1 MALLALNGVSIAFA
15 GPPLLDAVSLQIDDG
30 ERLGLLGR
38 NGAGK
43 STLLR
48 ILEGALAPD
57 SGEVFRQP
65 GLRVAALQQDVP
77 LGLSGTVRAH
87 LHEACGAAA
96 SEKSWEIETR
106 IDQAAHDL
114 SLDLD
119 AAIEALSAG
128 SKRRVLLAAALVR
141 DPDLLILDEP
151 TNHLDLDTIT
161 HLEEAL
167 QRRRGA
173 LVFVTHDR
181 AFLGDLA
188 TRILDLDRGEL
199 RSYRTTYDAYL
210 EQREAELRTEAAQAA
225 QFDRKLAQEEAW
237 LRRGIKARRT
247 RNEGR
252 VRALDSLR
260 LERGA
265 RRDETGRVRAQLQET
280 EASGRMVLRC
290 RDVSYAWD
298 RAPVVRDFS
307 TTILRGDRV
316 GILGPNG
323 CGKTTLIELL
333 LGQLAPQHGTVTAGT
348 KLEVAHFEQLH
359 DVLDETKTVFDNVG
373 EGRESVTVGGVERHV
388 IGYLGEFLFTPEQV
402 RGPVTRL
409 SGGERR
415 RLQLA
420 KVLSRPCN
428 LLVLDEPTNDLDLE
442 TLELL
447 EELLLGFDATLLLV
461 SHDRA
466 FLDNVVTSTLV
477 FEGDGRWREYVG
489 GYRDWLR
496 QRPAEAP
503 APAAKAARPARANAG
518 RDAARPRK
526 AGFKEKRELGELP
539 GRIEAL
545 EAEKHRL
552 FEMMASADFH
562 RTPPAEIAQARQRL
576 AELEGEIHG
585 AYARWQELEA
595 LLAREGG

>member
-1 MALLALNGVSIAFA
+1 MALLGLNGVSIAFA
-15 GPPLLDAVSLQIDDG
+15 GPPLLDSVSLQIDDG
-30 ERLGLLGR
+30 ERIGLLGR

-57 SGEVFRQP
+57 AGDVVRQP
-65 GLRVAALQQDVP
+65 GLRVASLQQDVP
-77 LGLSGTVRAH
+77 LDLAGTVRAH
-87 LHEACGAAA
+87 LHDVCGASK

-119 AAIEALSAG
+119 AAIESLSAG

-181 AFLGDLA
+181 AFLRDLA
-188 TRILDLDRGEL
+188 TRILDLDRGAL
-199 RSYRTTYDAYL
+199 RSYRTSYDAYL
-210 EQREAELRTEAAQAA
+210 AQREEELRVEAGQAA
-225 QFDRKLAQEEAW
+225 LFDRKLAQEEAW

-252 VRALDSLR
+252 VRALESLR

-265 RRDETGRVRAQLQET
+265 RRDETGRVRAQLQEA
-280 EASGRMVLRC
+280 EKSGRMVLRC

-298 RAPVVRDFS
+298 RGPIVNGFS
-307 TTILRGDRV
+307 TTILRGDRI

-323 CGKTTLIELL
+323 CGKTTLIDLL
-333 LGQLAPQHGTVTAGT
+333 LGNLAPQHGTVTAGT

-359 DVLDETKTVFDNVG
+359 DVLDETKTVFENVG
-373 EGRESVTVGGVERHV
+373 EGRETVTVGGVDRHV
-388 IGYLGEFLFTPEQV
+388 IGYLGDFLFTPEQV

-420 KVLSRPCN
+420 KVLSRPSN

-447 EELLLGFDATLLLV
+447 EDLLLEFEGTLVLV

-477 FEGDGRWREYVG
+477 FEGEGRWREYVG
-489 GYRDWLR
+489 GYEDWVR
-496 QRPAEAP
+496 QKRADEP
-503 APAAKAARPARANAG
+503 APAAKPAKPTAE
-518 RDAARPRK
+518 RDAVRPRR

-545 EAEKHRL
+545 EAEKQGL
-552 FEMMASADFH
+552 FARMASPDFH
-562 RTPPAEIAQARQRL
+562 RTPPAGIAQARQRL
-576 AELEGEIHG
+576 AEIDAEIHA
-585 AYARWQELEA
+585 AYARWMELEA
-595 LLAREGG
+595 LVAGDAE

>member
-1 MALLALNGVSIAFA
+1 MALLGLNGVSIAFA
-15 GPPLLDAVSLQIDDG
+15 GPPLLDSVSLQIDDG
-30 ERLGLLGR
+30 ERIGLLGR

-57 SGEVFRQP
+57 AGDVVRQP
-65 GLRVAALQQDVP
+65 GLRVASLQQDVP
-77 LGLSGTVRAH
+77 LDLAGTVRAH
-87 LHEACGAAA
+87 LHDVCGASK

-119 AAIEALSAG
+119 AAIESLSAG

-181 AFLGDLA
+181 AFLRDLA
-188 TRILDLDRGEL
+188 TRILDLDRGAL
-199 RSYRTTYDAYL
+199 RSYRTSYDAYL
-210 EQREAELRTEAAQAA
+210 AQREEELRVEAGQAA
-225 QFDRKLAQEEAW
+225 LFDRKLAQEEAW

-252 VRALDSLR
+252 VRALESLR

-265 RRDETGRVRAQLQET
+265 RRDETGRVRAQLQEA
-280 EASGRMVLRC
+280 EKSGRMVLRC

-298 RAPVVRDFS
+298 RGPIVNGFS
-307 TTILRGDRV
+307 TTILRGDRI

-323 CGKTTLIELL
+323 CGKTTLIDLL
-333 LGQLAPQHGTVTAGT
+333 LGNLAPQHGTVTAGT

-359 DVLDETKTVFDNVG
+359 DVLDETKTVFENVG
-373 EGRESVTVGGVERHV
+373 EGRETVTVGGVDRHV
-388 IGYLGEFLFTPEQV
+388 IGYLGDFLFTPEQV

-420 KVLSRPCN
+420 KVLSRPSN

-447 EELLLGFDATLLLV
+447 EDLLLEFEGTLVLV

-477 FEGDGRWREYVG
+477 FEGEGRWREYVG
-489 GYRDWLR
+489 GYEDWVR
-496 QRPAEAP
+496 QKRADEP
-503 APAAKAARPARANAG
+503 APAAKPAKPKAE
-518 RDAARPRK
+518 RDAVRPRR

-545 EAEKHRL
+545 EAEKQGL
-552 FEMMASADFH
+552 FARMASPDFH
-562 RTPPAEIAQARQRL
+562 RTPPAGIAQARQRL
-576 AELEGEIHG
+576 AEIDAEIHA
-585 AYARWQELEA
+585 AYARWMELEA
-595 LLAREGG
+595 LVAGDAE